1 MIKLLWIAALSVV
14 AGLASAHEDAPM
26 LAQHAGV
33 VTEAASGNNAELS
46 AAGGMLMVYLRN
58 HDGVDIASQG
68 ATAEVTVLSG
78 GKKQVLALQP
88 SGGNSLMAAEAFSV
102 PERCSA
108 TATAAIATAIHCRR
122 DSFSPS
128 TSVPSSTLTS
138 GLR

>member
-14 AGLASAHEDAPM
+14 AGLASAHEDASMP
-26 LAQHAGV
+26 AQHAGV

-58 HDGVDIASQG
+58 HEGVDIASQG

-88 SGGNSLMAAEAFSV
+88 SGGNSLMAAETFSAV
-102 PERCSA
+102 AGSKAMLKLTLPGQ
-108 TATAAIATAIHCRR
+108 AAEHYR
-122 DSFSPS
+122 FVLP
-128 TSVPSSTLTS
+128 
-138 GLR
+138 

>member
-26 LAQHAGV
+26 PVQHAGV

-88 SGGNSLMAAEAFSV
+88 SGGNSLMAAEAFSAV
-102 PERCSA
+102 AGSKAMLKLTLPGQ
-108 TATAAIATAIHCRR
+108 AAEHYR
-122 DSFSPS
+122 
-128 TSVPSSTLTS
+128 SVLP
-138 GLR
+138 

>member
-26 LAQHAGV
+26 PVQHAGV

-88 SGGNSLMAAEAFSV
+88 SGGNSLMAAETFSAV
-102 PERCSA
+102 AGSKAMLKLTLPGQ
-108 TATAAIATAIHCRR
+108 AAEHYR
-122 DSFSPS
+122 FVLP
-128 TSVPSSTLTS
+128 
-138 GLR
+138 

>member
-26 LAQHAGV
+26 PVQHAGV

-88 SGGNSLMAAEAFSV
+88 SGGNSLMAAEAFSAV
-102 PERCSA
+102 AGSKA
-108 TATAAIATAIHCRR
+108 MLKL
-122 DSFSPS
+122 
-128 TSVPSSTLTS
+128 TLP
-138 GLR
+138 GQNAEHYRFVLP

>member
-1 MIKLLWIAALSVV
+1 MIKLLWITALSVV

-26 LAQHAGV
+26 PAQHAGV

-88 SGGNSLMAAEAFSV
+88 SGGNSLMAAEAFSAV
-102 PERCSA
+102 AGSKA
-108 TATAAIATAIHCRR
+108 MLKL
-122 DSFSPS
+122 
-128 TSVPSSTLTS
+128 TLP
-138 GLR
+138 GQNAEHYRFVLP

>member
-88 SGGNSLMAAEAFSV
+88 SGGNSLMAAETFSAV
-102 PERCSA
+102 AGSKAMLKLTLPGQ
-108 TATAAIATAIHCRR
+108 AAEHYR
-122 DSFSPS
+122 FVLP
-128 TSVPSSTLTS
+128 
-138 GLR
+138 